1 MYNLQKL
8 NIIKH
13 LDFQNCL
20 HINMEVL
27 LNRKVYSI
35 DYQNNHISTK
45 LQYLVEDGHGLT
57 TISRLLAAI
66 TTLSLGRKA
75 ILTLLVLS
83 HLVKGASCTPCSCSR
98 SSWS

>member
-27 LNRKVYSI
+27 NRKVYSI
-35 DYQNNHISTK
+35 DYQNNHVSTK

-57 TISRLLAAI
+57 TIS
-66 TTLSLGRKA
+66 
-75 ILTLLVLS
+75 
-83 HLVKGASCTPCSCSR
+83 
-98 SSWS
+98 